1 MSISMTINNA
11 HNIQQATIK
20 GILCRNNS
28 ILFVKDTKGHWE
40 LPGGRIEFGEEP
52 KQSLQR
58 EFMEELG
65 AQELKIGEV
74 VDVWS
79 FISEKSNIKRHFIV
93 IVYCCNSPQENF
105 NSSSNEHLE
114 YRFVPFTEIDN
125 LDTRQG
131 YKDSVEK
138 YIALIHTNS

>member
-1 MSISMTINNA
+1 MTIKNT
-11 HNIQQATIK
+11 HNIQQSTIK
-20 GILCRNNS
+20 GILCRNNC

-52 KQSLQR
+52 RQSLQR

-65 AQELKIGEV
+65 AQELKVGEV
-74 VDVWS
+74 VDVWA
-79 FISEKSNIKRHFIV
+79 FISEKPNIKRHFIV
-93 IVYCCNSPQENF
+93 IVYSCISSQEIF

-131 YKDSVEK
+131 YKDSVGK